1 MTPASAPQEVSPLAT
16 PVPAPRSDAGG
27 GRDHYF
33 DNAKLLLMVVVVFGH
48 ALALAPG
55 TRAVHTVYM
64 TVYAFHMPA
73 FLIISGYFSRSFD
86 AAPRRV
92 QRLVAA
98 MLVPY
103 VVFQTVY
110 SALQNRIGGHP
121 YSWNLLDPTYMLWFL
136 PALFMWRLST
146 PVWQRLRWPV
156 ATAVL
161 LSLVCGLEK
170 VPFLLAVVKVLT
182 MAPFFVLGLRLRREH
197 FAVLRRLPVR
207 VVSALLFVVTAAVFW
222 RLHEH
227 VDRNWVLWTDSY
239 KQLGTGVVIG
249 AASRLGLL
257 VLGVLLS
264 AAFFSL
270 VPTGRTFFTRFGSAT
285 MTVFLLHGFVF
296 MPFWA
301 RHGWD
306 GIPLR
311 SSVALALL
319 AVGAPVLTLLLSL
332 PWVTRAARALTE
344 PRCDWLFRK
353 AAQS

>member
-1 MTPASAPQEVSPLAT
+1 MSTGTAPQETSRHARQS
-16 PVPAPRSDAGG
+16 PAPRSGSG

-48 ALALAPG
+48 SLALAPG
-55 TRAVHTVYM
+55 TRAVQTVYM

-103 VVFQTVY
+103 VLFQTVY
-110 SALQNRIGGHP
+110 SALQNRIGDHP
-121 YSWNLLDPTYMLWFL
+121 YAWNLLYPTYMLWFL
-136 PALFMWRLST
+136 PALFLWRLST

-170 VPFLLAVVKVLT
+170 APFLLAVIKVLT

-197 FAVLRRLPVR
+197 FAVLHRLPVR
-207 VVSALLFVVTAAVFW
+207 IASVLLFAVTGVGFW
-222 RLHEH
+222 LLHDQ
-227 VDRNWVLWTDSY
+227 VDRNWVLWSDSY
-239 KQLGTGVVIG
+239 HQLGTSALVG
-249 AASRLGLL
+249 AASRLGMI
-257 VLGVLLS
+257 VLGVALS

-270 VPTGRTFFTRFGSAT
+270 VPVGRTFFTRLGAAT

-301 RHGWD
+301 RPHWAGLH
-306 GIPLR
+306 LR
-311 SSVALALL
+311 SSVALLLL
-319 AVGAPVLTLLLSL
+319 AALAVVLTLLLSL
-332 PWVTRAARALTE
+332 PWVNKVTRPLTE

-353 AAQS
+353 DTES